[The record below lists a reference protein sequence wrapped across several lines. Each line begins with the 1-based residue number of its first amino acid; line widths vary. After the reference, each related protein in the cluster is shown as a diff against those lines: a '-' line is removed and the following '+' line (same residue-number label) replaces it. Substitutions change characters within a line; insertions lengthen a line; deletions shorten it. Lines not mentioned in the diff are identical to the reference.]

1 MSLYGSIGEFV
12 EANESWT
19 QYVERFEQFFK
30 ANDIN
35 DDGKKAAIFLSTI
48 GPTAYHMLAYLLA
61 PAMPAQQT
69 YNMLVQTM
77 KTYHSPKTSIIVQ
90 RYRFFSRF
98 RKPGE
103 SISTFMAELRSLAK
117 DCEFGQTLD
126 ENLRDRL
133 VCGVNDEN
141 YQKRLLSTENLTL
154 QTAFDLAQSIES
166 ATKNI
171 RILQEPTQFEIHE
184 VKDATPKPCYR
195 CGKSGH
201 HSDKCRFRSVTC
213 HFCGKLGHIK
223 SVCLSY
229 EKARKQ
235 HSSSSWVSTPRPTRP
250 STTTR
255 PYNVTSD
262 IKTLEEEEESNEYNL
277 FTLPSV
283 SKSSLYTTIP
293 VDDQLLRMEI
303 DTGASFSIISKKT
316 YLEKFFTK
324 PLQSSPVKLKTY
336 TGESL
341 PVFGSIN
348 VEVKYEKRKMSLS
361 LLVAGLDGPSLLGRD
376 WLSDL
381 RLDWYSI
388 LKIQTNSLD
397 HLLQKYS
404 DVFEEGL
411 GTLKNFKAKLYV
423 AKDVKPRFI
432 KARSVPYAIRSL
444 VDTEIDHLIAQNV
457 IEPIVFS
464 DWAAPIVPVLKS
476 DGSSIRI
483 CGDF

>member
-1 MSLYGSIGEFV
+1 M
-12 EANESWT
+12 
-19 QYVERFEQFFK
+19 
-30 ANDIN
+30 
-35 DDGKKAAIFLSTI
+35 
-48 GPTAYHMLAYLLA
+48 
-61 PAMPAQQT
+61 
-69 YNMLVQTM
+69 
-77 KTYHSPKTSIIVQ
+77 
-90 RYRFFSRF
+90 
-98 RKPGE
+98 
-103 SISTFMAELRSLAK
+103 
-117 DCEFGQTLD
+117 
-126 ENLRDRL
+126 
-133 VCGVNDEN
+133 
-141 YQKRLLSTENLTL
+141 
-154 QTAFDLAQSIES
+154 
-166 ATKNI
+166 
-171 RILQEPTQFEIHE
+171 
-184 VKDATPKPCYR
+184 
-195 CGKSGH
+195 
-201 HSDKCRFRSVTC
+201 
-213 HFCGKLGHIK
+213 
-223 SVCLSY
+223 SY

-255 PYNVTSD
+255 PYTVTSD

-293 VDDQLLRMEI
+293 VDGQLLRLEI
-303 DTGASFSIISKKT
+303 DTGVSFSIISKKT

-397 HLLQKYS
+397 QLLQKYS

-444 VDTEIDHLIAQNV
+444 VDTEIDHLIAQNF

-464 DWAAPIVPVLKS
+464 NWDAPIVPVLKS

-483 CGDF
+483 CGDFRLTVNPVSSLDHYPIPKVDDLFATLSGGKVFTKLDLRQAYQQLALDEDSKKYVVINTHRGLFRYNRLPFGVSSAQGIFQ